1 MNGMNIA
8 TGIINIQRKLFE
20 QAGRKTDAYYSEGQ
34 GALYVFMG
42 EPLTVQNVVYTASET
57 ELMMNA
63 I

>member
-1 MNGMNIA
+1 MNIA
-8 TGIINIQRKLFE
+8 ADIVNIQRKILE
-20 QAGRKTDAYYSEGQ
+20 QTGRKTDAYYSEGQ

-42 EPLTVQNVVYTASET
+42 DALTVQNVIYAVSEM

>member
-1 MNGMNIA
+1 MSTA

-20 QAGRKTDAYYSEGQ
+20 KTGRKTDAHYSEGQ

-42 EPLTVQNVVYTASET
+42 EPLTVTNVIYSAPEM
-57 ELMMNA
+57 ELLMHA

>member
-1 MNGMNIA
+1 MNIA
-8 TGIINIQRKLFE
+8 TGIVNIQRKLFE
-20 QAGRKTDAYYSEGQ
+20 QTGRKTDAYYSEGQ

-42 EPLTVQNVVYTASET
+42 EPLAISNVIYAASEM

>member
-1 MNGMNIA
+1 MSTA

-20 QAGRKTDAYYSEGQ
+20 KTGRKTDTHYSEGQ

-42 EPLTVQNVVYTASET
+42 EPLTVANVIYSASEM
-57 ELMMNA
+57 ELMMHA

>member
-1 MNGMNIA
+1 MSAA

-20 QAGRKTDAYYSEGQ
+20 KTGRKTDAHYSEGQ

-42 EPLTVQNVVYTASET
+42 ESLTVANVIYAVSET
-57 ELMMNA
+57 ELMMHA

>member
-1 MNGMNIA
+1 MSTA

-20 QAGRKTDAYYSEGQ
+20 KTGRKTDAHYSEGQ

-42 EPLTVQNVVYTASET
+42 DNLEVQNIIYAASET
-57 ELMMNA
+57 ELMIHA